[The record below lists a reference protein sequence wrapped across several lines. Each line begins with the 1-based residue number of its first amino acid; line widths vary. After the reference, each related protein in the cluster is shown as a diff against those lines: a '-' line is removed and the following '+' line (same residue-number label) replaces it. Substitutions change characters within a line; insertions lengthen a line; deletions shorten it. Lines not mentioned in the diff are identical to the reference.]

1 MDKVRRLR
9 LLCGEPSA
17 DMVSDLLLGLGAID
31 VALEEGPRP
40 GTVRVAAD
48 FTPGVDEDDI
58 AVRVERH
65 AAMLGRELGGTG
77 VEGLS
82 WEDVPAGAW
91 EEWKARLRCVRAGE
105 RIIVCPPWDRWDAAL
120 GGRGRVVEVVIN
132 PSLAFGTG
140 HHESTRLALALMER
154 LIEQGRVRRMLD
166 LGCGSGVLAIAARL
180 LGVEE
185 VWGVDVDDVA
195 VREARLNARLN
206 SVSRGLHLVHGTIG
220 DVEGVFDMVVANI
233 YVDPIVAMAP
243 AIWERLRPGQGR
255 LVVSGVTA
263 ERRDEAVCSVE
274 RNGFVLEEEL
284 KEGDWVGLVFAARAR
299 R

>member
-17 DMVSDLLLGLGAID
+17 EMVSDLLLGLGAMD

-40 GTVRVAAD
+40 GTVCLAAD
-48 FTPGVDEDDI
+48 FAPRVDEDDV
-58 AVRVERH
+58 ALRVERH
-65 AAMLGRELGGTG
+65 AAMLGRELGGSG
-77 VEGLS
+77 VEALS

-105 RIIVCPPWDRWDAAL
+105 RLVVCPPWDRWEAAF
-120 GGRGRVVEVVIN
+120 GGMECVVEVVIN

-154 LIEQGRVRRMLD
+154 LIEGGRVCRLLD
-166 LGCGSGVLAIAARL
+166 LGCGSGVLGIAARL

-195 VREARLNARLN
+195 VREARHNARLN
-206 SVSRGLHLVHGTIG
+206 SVSTGLHLVRGTID
-220 DVEGVFDMVVANI
+220 DVEGVFDAVVANI
-233 YVDPIVAMAP
+233 YADPIIAMAP
-243 AIWERLRPGQGR
+243 AIRERLCPGQGW
-255 LVVSGVTA
+255 LVVSGVTV
-263 ERRDEAVCSVE
+263 ERRDEAVCGVVRCGFALVE
-274 RNGFVLEEEL
+274 EAR
-284 KEGDWVGLVFAARAR
+284 EGEWVGLVFAPCAR